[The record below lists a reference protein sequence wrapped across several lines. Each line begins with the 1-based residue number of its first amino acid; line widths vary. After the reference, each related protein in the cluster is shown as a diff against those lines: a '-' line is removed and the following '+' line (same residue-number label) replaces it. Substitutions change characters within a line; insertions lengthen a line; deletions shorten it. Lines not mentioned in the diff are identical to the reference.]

1 MRELRDAEPT
11 QLTHNPPG
19 RNPGNLKKG
28 SLISDEQAL
37 LRQADSGKASGSTFN
52 ERKHMS
58 TQTSIQR
65 IALVAVSALGFGLL
79 SVLPAKA
86 ATASYVTVLRTATPT
101 TPAVGTAVTIPLK
114 LMLASSNR
122 KCC

>member
-1 MRELRDAEPT
+1 
-11 QLTHNPPG
+11 
-19 RNPGNLKKG
+19 
-28 SLISDEQAL
+28 
-37 LRQADSGKASGSTFN
+37 
-52 ERKHMS
+52 MS
-58 TQTSIQR
+58 TKTSIKR

-101 TPAVGTAVTIPLK
+101 TPVVGTAVTIPLK
-114 LMLASSNR
+114 LMLASNNR